1 MSAQKAPVA
10 PEGPGMINLAALQKE
25 WPQWA
30 LFLGLTLA
38 ISFAQKGEALDNHW
52 TTAWAILGLAAVG
65 LSLAGAI
72 KLERPLPW
80 AIGMAVL
87 GIQAARGGHCSWE
100 VLAQL
105 GWIWTWIWT
114 VPNPKALQWWKGAK
128 ALPICALIIGC
139 VMLMH
144 ALGDMLQGDWDH
156 GASYDMT
163 LPWAHRN
170 IAMEALFLMGVLG
183 AHFSKRRWLWW
194 WSFITV
200 LAMVYQ
206 VRSVLLGS
214 ALWMVYMLW
223 TLPQSQRWI
232 KRAFIIACTL
242 FASVQVAWN
251 LLPSDVR
258 IREFA
263 KMPDIVKALDITYN
277 LKGAESSSI
286 RLNLWSWT
294 MENSQWQG
302 AGLGAWRNDAE
313 GHVNLTV
320 GRCGEA
326 LHRAHSE
333 FLQWGYEIGWL
344 PILLLVGLCW
354 PLRKSLGRWVWFALP
369 FFAFTFPAER
379 AEILWPLAMLGW
391 ALKLQFPPLTPPK
404 FGGSELAN
412 KRLLIGSF
420 AAILLLL
427 GSWIVAQNAMGR
439 IFQQSGNLRVD
450 WSSTEEACIALH
462 PQDIALN
469 HADVFRV
476 MADFN
481 RGRSE
486 AGKEQLDRFLADNP
500 RSIPAIRVW
509 LKLNGESNGPDAVCR
524 ALEARLEAD
533 DLAEA
538 EATRPPLLAA
548 E

>member
-1 MSAQKAPVA
+1 MSAPKAPEA
-10 PEGPGMINLAALQKE
+10 SEGPGMINLAALQRE
-25 WPQWA
+25 WPQWV

-38 ISFAQKGEALDNHW
+38 ISFAQKGEALDDHW
-52 TTAWAILGLAAVG
+52 TTAWAILGLATVG
-65 LSLAGAI
+65 LALAGAI

-87 GIQAARGGHCSWE
+87 GIQAFRGGHCSLE

-114 VPNPKALQWWKGAK
+114 VPNPEALKWWKGAK
-128 ALPICALIIGC
+128 ALPIFALVIGSI
-139 VMLMH
+139 MLMH
-144 ALGDMLQGDWDH
+144 ALGAMMQGEWDH
-156 GASYDMT
+156 GASYNMT

-214 ALWMVYMLW
+214 ALWMLYALW
-223 TLPQSQRWI
+223 TLPQSQRWV
-232 KRAFIIACTL
+232 KRTFVIACAL
-242 FASVQVAWN
+242 FTTVQVAWN

-263 KMPDIVKALDITYN
+263 KMPDIVKALDVTYN
-277 LKGAESSSI
+277 LKAAESSSI

-294 MENSQWQG
+294 LENSQWQG

-313 GHVNLTV
+313 GYVNV
-320 GRCGEA
+320 AVDRCGEA

-333 FLQWGYEIGWL
+333 ILQWSYEIGWL
-344 PILLLVGLCW
+344 PILLLIGLCW

-379 AEILWPLAMLGW
+379 AEIIWPLAMLGW
-391 ALKLQFPPLTPPK
+391 ALKLQFPTEPSPK
-404 FGGSELAN
+404 FGWSVLAN
-412 KRLLIGSF
+412 KQLLIGSF
-420 AAILLLL
+420 AAIALLLS
-427 GSWIVAQNAMGR
+427 SWIVAQNAMGR

-450 WSSTEEACIALH
+450 WSATEQVCIAAH

-469 HADVFRV
+469 HAEVFRV
-476 MADFN
+476 MHAFN
-481 RGRSE
+481 AGRPE
-486 AGKEQLDRFLADNP
+486 DGKERLNRFLKDNP
-500 RSIPAIRVW
+500 RSIPAIRVF
-509 LKLNGESNGPDAVCR
+509 LKMNGASNDPNAVCQ
-524 ALEARLEAD
+524 ALAERLEAE
-533 DLAEA
+533 DLASI
-538 EATRPPLLAA
+538 EATRPPLLAS